1 MIWFEDLKLSFHK
14 TGCTEEDKLR
24 FFNTYL
30 SGNARLVYEG
40 FNGDDI
46 HTLNQAGSMMKG
58 VFAIARDQQEWILHL
73 RDLKRKPEEN
83 IRVYA
88 YRTARVVRQAF
99 PNADENTYNSLSI
112 DYFTRG
118 LPESINSYVI
128 IRKPGTLDLAIRYAI
143 IAEKNE
149 SHKVTTDKIHMKTPT
164 AQVKMINQTEF
175 EPYRNDINNRFKQV
189 TEELKGFKTQ
199 IQDLKS

>member
-1 MIWFEDLKLSFHK
+1 VHTSILKK
-14 TGCTEEDKLR
+14 
-24 FFNTYL
+24 
-30 SGNARLVYEG
+30 
-40 FNGDDI
+40 
-46 HTLNQAGSMMKG
+46 
-58 VFAIARDQQEWILHL
+58 IARHHQEWILHL

-99 PNADENTYNSLSI
+99 PNADENTYNTLSI

-143 IAEKNE
+143 IAEENE
-149 SHKVTTDKIHMKTPT
+149 SHKVTPDKIHMKTHT
-164 AQVKMINQTEF
+164 AHVNMINQTEV
-175 EPYRNDINNRFKQV
+175 EPYRNDTYNRFKRI

-199 IQDLKS
+199 IQDLKSQLNI

>member
-1 MIWFEDLKLSFHK
+1 MQYY
-14 TGCTEEDKLR
+14 T
-24 FFNTYL
+24 
-30 SGNARLVYEG
+30 
-40 FNGDDI
+40 
-46 HTLNQAGSMMKG
+46 NQY
-58 VFAIARDQQEWILHL
+58 I
-73 RDLKRKPEEN
+73 
-83 IRVYA
+83 VYA
-88 YRTARVVRQAF
+88 YRTARAVRQAF

-112 DYFTRG
+112 DYFTGG

-164 AQVKMINQTEF
+164 AQVKMINQTEV

-189 TEELKGFKTQ
+189 TEELK
-199 IQDLKS
+199 